1 MRKKRN
7 FLHNNG
13 GDYFMEALIL
23 NGPKRKGKSRPL
35 RPHYCEEK
43 RNFPNI
49 DSRII
54 GSNDTE
60 LAPKRK
66 QKSQLFQPHIDT
78 R

>member
-1 MRKKRN
+1 
-7 FLHNNG
+7 
-13 GDYFMEALIL
+13 MEAMML
-23 NGPKRKGKSRPL
+23 NWPQAKGEKSAF

-43 RNFPNI
+43 RNSPNI

-60 LAPKRK
+60 LAPKRTR
-66 QKSQLFQPHIDT
+66 KSQLFQPHIDT

>member
-1 MRKKRN
+1 
-7 FLHNNG
+7 
-13 GDYFMEALIL
+13 MEAVIL
-23 NGPKRKGKSRPL
+23 NGPQAKGGKPAF

-43 RNFPNI
+43 RNSPNI

-66 QKSQLFQPHIDT
+66 QKSQSFQPHIDT
-78 R
+78 RGDA